1 MCLVDS
7 GATHSFINA
16 NIAAQCKL
24 PLLHCSGLA
33 VTLANGTQVTTK
45 LTCEVPMHF
54 NANLMHLVTCHV
66 VNNLTSS
73 VVLGIDWLMEHRPE
87 IDWPNYTVTLHLA
100 NGKRLLIPGLAAGNS
115 KPTFVFCSSKVACK
129 LVAKGEHAWLILI
142 SPDNSAACLH
152 GAKCAQANQLSV
164 HR

>member
-1 MCLVDS
+1 M
-7 GATHSFINA
+7 
-16 NIAAQCKL
+16 QCKL

-73 VVLGIDWLMEHRPE
+73 VVLGIDWLMEHWPE

-100 NGKRLLIPGLAAGNS
+100 NGKQLLIPGLAAGNS

-164 HR
+164 HG